1 MTDAH
6 WYLVMYDSAD
16 AARRRKLHRVM
27 KDWGEALQYSVFRVQ
42 ATPAELRRLR
52 ALMRRHF
59 AEDEDRLVLARL
71 CPSCAGRVLVEGRD
85 ADGVD
90 FGDTLPDAFVV

>member
-1 MTDAH
+1 MATAH

-16 AARRRKLHRVM
+16 DTRRRKQHRVM

-42 ATPAELRRLR
+42 ATDTELRRMRR
-52 ALMRRHF
+52 AMERHF
-59 AEDEDRLVLARL
+59 AADEDLLVMARL
-71 CPSCAGRVLVEGRD
+71 CPQCADRVLVEGRD

-90 FGDTLPDAFVV
+90 FGDSLPDAFVV